1 MLFGRIVLQ
10 SDVWASVFLRLGLLL
25 SAGPALLLTV
35 RSEVSSRVHRI
46 VGYSLFVASVVLGVH
61 GWISLWGDWKLPVSW
76 PTASFFVVSAAVQ
89 LLAWGLIGLLLSRLH
104 RAKPAIPDRTVFGFL
119 LALVFGNLL
128 YGFTPA
134 AVAGVHFVL
143 AILIV
148 NLFRQFKLS

>member
-1 MLFGRIVLQ
+1 MSPR
-10 SDVWASVFLRLGLLL
+10 A
-25 SAGPALLLTV
+25 
-35 RSEVSSRVHRI
+35 HRI
-46 VGYSLFVASVVLGVH
+46 IGYGLFVASVVLGVH
-61 GWISLWGDWKLPVSW
+61 GWISLWGDRRLPVSW
-76 PTASFFVVSAAVQ
+76 PTVFFFIVSAAVQ
-89 LLAWGLIGLLLSRLH
+89 LLAWGLIGFLLSRLH
-104 RAKPAIPDRTVFGFL
+104 RAKPAIPGRTVFGLL